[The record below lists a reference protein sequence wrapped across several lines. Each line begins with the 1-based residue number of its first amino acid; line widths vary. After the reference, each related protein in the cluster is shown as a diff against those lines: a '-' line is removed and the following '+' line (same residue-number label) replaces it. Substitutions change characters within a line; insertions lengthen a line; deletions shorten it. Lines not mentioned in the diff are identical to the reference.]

1 MPSLRQS
8 SITTRRRTSTR
19 ESRASRQRRVIHS
32 ARTRLQDLENQ
43 RQRRELEEHLTFFR
57 VHLNEL
63 TNHLR
68 LAEDLKN
75 RNFRRYREI
84 TQEFF
89 DAEHGN
95 TNNQNDILPRVEEAG
110 QIFDASRTAYEI
122 LNTRQINFASNI
134 RLLEE
139 SLARLNSEADALN
152 SVGQGKRR
160 KHNTRKKGKRN

>member
-1 MPSLRQS
+1 MPSLHRS
-8 SITTRRRTSTR
+8 SITARRRTSSR
-19 ESRASRQRRVIHS
+19 ESRAARQRVIHS

-43 RQRRELEEHLTFFR
+43 RQRIELEERLTGFR

-63 TNHLR
+63 TNRVR
-68 LAEDLKN
+68 LADDLKN

-89 DAEHGN
+89 NAAHGN
-95 TNNQNDILPRVEEAG
+95 TNNQNEILPRLEEAG
-110 QIFDASRTAYEI
+110 QIFDDSRTVYEI
-122 LNTRQINFASNI
+122 LNTRQIRFASNI

-139 SLARLNSEADALN
+139 YLARLNSEAYALN

-160 KHNTRKKGKRN
+160 KHNTHKRKRN

>member
-1 MPSLRQS
+1 MPSLHRS
-8 SITTRRRTSTR
+8 SITARRRTRTR
-19 ESRASRQRRVIHS
+19 ESRTARQRVIHS

-43 RQRRELEEHLTFFR
+43 RQRRELEEHLAGFR
-57 VHLNEL
+57 LHLNEL
-63 TNHLR
+63 TNR
-68 LAEDLKN
+68 LQLADDLKN
-75 RNFRRYREI
+75 RNFRRYREL

-95 TNNQNDILPRVEEAG
+95 TNNQNEILLLVEEAG

-122 LNTRQINFASNI
+122 LNRQLINFTSYI

-160 KHNTRKKGKRN
+160 KHSTRKKGKRN

>member
-1 MPSLRQS
+1 MPSLRES
-8 SITTRRRTSTR
+8 SITARRRISTR
-19 ESRASRQRRVIHS
+19 ESRASRQRVVHS

-43 RQRRELEEHLTFFR
+43 RQRRELEEHLTVFR

-63 TNHLR
+63 TNRVR

-75 RNFRRYREI
+75 RNFRRYREL

-95 TNNQNDILPRVEEAG
+95 TNNQNEILPRVEEAG

-122 LNTRQINFASNI
+122 LNTRQIRFASNM

-160 KHNTRKKGKRN
+160 KHSTRKKGKRN

>member
-8 SITTRRRTSTR
+8 SITARRRTSTR
-19 ESRASRQRRVIHS
+19 ESRTARQRVIHS

-43 RQRRELEEHLTFFR
+43 RQRRELEEHLTVFR

-63 TNHLR
+63 TNR
-68 LAEDLKN
+68 LQLADDLKN

-84 TQEFF
+84 TQEFL

-95 TNNQNDILPRVEEAG
+95 TNNQNEILPRVEEAG
-110 QIFDASRTAYEI
+110 QIFDASRTAYNI
-122 LNTRQINFASNI
+122 LNTRVINFASNI

-139 SLARLNSEADALN
+139 SLALLNSEAYALN
-152 SVGQGKRR
+152 RVGQGKKR

>member
-1 MPSLRQS
+1 MPSLHKS

-19 ESRASRQRRVIHS
+19 ESRTARQRVIHS

-43 RQRRELEEHLTFFR
+43 RQRRELEEHLTVFR
-57 VHLNEL
+57 LHLNEL
-63 TNHLR
+63 TNR
-68 LAEDLKN
+68 LQLADDIKN
-75 RNFRRYREI
+75 RNFIRYREL

-95 TNNQNDILPRVEEAG
+95 TNNQNEILPRVEEAG
-110 QIFDASRTAYEI
+110 QIFDASRTAYNI
-122 LNTRQINFASNI
+122 LNTRVINFASNI

-139 SLARLNSEADALN
+139 SLALLNSEAYALN

-160 KHNTRKKGKRN
+160 KHSTRKKGKRN

>member
-1 MPSLRQS
+1 MPSVHRS
-8 SITTRRRTSTR
+8 SITARRRTTTR
-19 ESRASRQRRVIHS
+19 ESRTARQRVIHS

-43 RQRRELEEHLTFFR
+43 RERRELEERLTGFR

-63 TNHLR
+63 TNRVR
-68 LAEDLKN
+68 LADDLKN
-75 RNFRRYREI
+75 RNFRRYREL

-95 TNNQNDILPRVEEAG
+95 TNNQNEILLLVEEAG
-110 QIFDASRTAYEI
+110 QIFDDSRTVYEI
-122 LNTRQINFASNI
+122 LNTRQIRFASNI

-139 SLARLNSEADALN
+139 YLARLNSEAYALN

>member
-1 MPSLRQS
+1 MSSLRQS
-8 SITTRRRTSTR
+8 SITARRRTSTR
-19 ESRASRQRRVIHS
+19 ESRTARQRVIHS

-43 RQRRELEEHLTFFR
+43 RQRRELEEYLIVFR

-95 TNNQNDILPRVEEAG
+95 TNNQNEILPHVEEAG

-122 LNTRQINFASNI
+122 LNTRVINFASNI

-139 SLARLNSEADALN
+139 SLALLNSEADALN

-160 KHNTRKKGKRN
+160 KHNTRKKRKRN

>member
-1 MPSLRQS
+1 MPSLHRS
-8 SITTRRRTSTR
+8 SITARRRRTAR
-19 ESRASRQRRVIHS
+19 ESRTARQRVIHS

-43 RQRRELEEHLTFFR
+43 RQRRELEEHLTGFR
-57 VHLNEL
+57 LHLNEL
-63 TNHLR
+63 TNRVR
-68 LAEDLKN
+68 LADDLKN
-75 RNFRRYREI
+75 RNFSRYREL

-95 TNNQNDILPRVEEAG
+95 TNNQNEILPRLEEAG
-110 QIFDASRTAYEI
+110 QIFDDSRTVYEI
-122 LNTRQINFASNI
+122 LNTRQIRFASNI

-139 SLARLNSEADALN
+139 YLARLNSEAYALN

>member
-1 MPSLRQS
+1 MPSLRQR
-8 SITTRRRTSTR
+8 SITARRRTSTR
-19 ESRASRQRRVIHS
+19 ESRTSRQRVIHS

-43 RQRRELEEHLTFFR
+43 RERRELEERLAGFR

-63 TNHLR
+63 TNRVR
-68 LAEDLKN
+68 LADDLKN
-75 RNFRRYREI
+75 RNFRRYREL

-95 TNNQNDILPRVEEAG
+95 TNNQNEILLLVEEAG

-122 LNTRQINFASNI
+122 LNTRQIRFASNI

-139 SLARLNSEADALN
+139 YLARLNSEADALN

-160 KHNTRKKGKRN
+160 KRNTHKNGKRN

>member
-1 MPSLRQS
+1 MPSVHRS
-8 SITTRRRTSTR
+8 SITARRRTTTR
-19 ESRASRQRRVIHS
+19 ESRTARQRVIHS

-43 RQRRELEEHLTFFR
+43 RERRELEERLTGFR

-63 TNHLR
+63 TNRVR
-68 LAEDLKN
+68 LADDLKN
-75 RNFRRYREI
+75 RNFRRYREL

-95 TNNQNDILPRVEEAG
+95 TNNQNEILPRLEEAG
-110 QIFDASRTAYEI
+110 QIFDDSRTVYEI
-122 LNTRQINFASNI
+122 LNTRQIRFASNI

-139 SLARLNSEADALN
+139 YLARLNSEAYALN

>member
-1 MPSLRQS
+1 MPSLHRS
-8 SITTRRRTSTR
+8 SITARRRTSAR
-19 ESRASRQRRVIHS
+19 ESRTARQRVIHS

-43 RQRRELEEHLTFFR
+43 RERRELEERLTGFR

-63 TNHLR
+63 TNRVR
-68 LAEDLKN
+68 LADDLKN

-122 LNTRQINFASNI
+122 LNTRQIRFASNI

-139 SLARLNSEADALN
+139 YLARLNSEANALN
-152 SVGQGKRR
+152 RVGQGKRR
-160 KHNTRKKGKRN
+160 KRNTHKNGKRN

>member
-1 MPSLRQS
+1 MPSLHRS
-8 SITTRRRTSTR
+8 SITARRRTSAR
-19 ESRASRQRRVIHS
+19 ESRTARQRVIHS

-43 RQRRELEEHLTFFR
+43 RERRELEERLTGFR

-63 TNHLR
+63 TNRVR
-68 LAEDLKN
+68 LADDLKN

-95 TNNQNDILPRVEEAG
+95 TNNQNEILPRVEEAG

-122 LNTRQINFASNI
+122 LNTRQIRFASNI

-139 SLARLNSEADALN
+139 YLARLNSEANALN
-152 SVGQGKRR
+152 RVGQGKRR
-160 KHNTRKKGKRN
+160 KRNTHKNGKRN

>member
-1 MPSLRQS
+1 MPSLHRS
-8 SITTRRRTSTR
+8 SITARRRTSAR
-19 ESRASRQRRVIHS
+19 ESRTARQRV
-32 ARTRLQDLENQ
+32 
-43 RQRRELEEHLTFFR
+43 ELEEHLTVFR

-63 TNHLR
+63 TNRVR
-68 LAEDLKN
+68 LADDLKN

-95 TNNQNDILPRVEEAG
+95 TNNQNDILPYVEEAG

-122 LNTRQINFASNI
+122 LNTRQIRFASNI

-139 SLARLNSEADALN
+139 YLARLNSEANALN
-152 SVGQGKRR
+152 RVGQGKRR
-160 KHNTRKKGKRN
+160 KRNTHKNGKRN

>member
-1 MPSLRQS
+1 MPSLHRS
-8 SITTRRRTSTR
+8 SITARRRRTAR
-19 ESRASRQRRVIHS
+19 ESRTARQRVIHS

-43 RQRRELEEHLTFFR
+43 RQRRELEEYLIVFR
-57 VHLNEL
+57 VQLNEL
-63 TNHLR
+63 TNRVR
-68 LAEDLKN
+68 LADDLKN

-122 LNTRQINFASNI
+122 LNTRQSNFASNI

-139 SLARLNSEADALN
+139 SLALLNNEAYALN

-160 KHNTRKKGKRN
+160 KRNTRKQGNVIN

>member
-1 MPSLRQS
+1 MPSLHRS
-8 SITTRRRTSTR
+8 SITARRRTSSR
-19 ESRASRQRRVIHS
+19 ESRAARQRVIHS

-43 RQRRELEEHLTFFR
+43 RQRIELEERLTGFR

-63 TNHLR
+63 TNRVR
-68 LAEDLKN
+68 LADDLKN
-75 RNFRRYREI
+75 RNFRRYREL

-95 TNNQNDILPRVEEAG
+95 TNNQNEILPRLEEAG
-110 QIFDASRTAYEI
+110 QIFDDSRTVYEI
-122 LNTRQINFASNI
+122 LNTRQIRFASNI

-139 SLARLNSEADALN
+139 YLARLNSEAYALN

-160 KHNTRKKGKRN
+160 KHNTHKRKRN

>member
-1 MPSLRQS
+1 MPSLHRS
-8 SITTRRRTSTR
+8 SITARRRRTAR
-19 ESRASRQRRVIHS
+19 ESRTARQRVIHS

-43 RQRRELEEHLTFFR
+43 RQRRELEEYLIVFR
-57 VHLNEL
+57 VQLNEL
-63 TNHLR
+63 TNRVR
-68 LAEDLKN
+68 LADDLKN

-95 TNNQNDILPRVEEAG
+95 TNNQNEILLRVEEAG

-122 LNTRQINFASNI
+122 LNRRQINFASNI

-139 SLARLNSEADALN
+139 SLALLNSEAYALN

-160 KHNTRKKGKRN
+160 KRNTHKNGKRN

>member
-1 MPSLRQS
+1 MPPLHRS
-8 SITTRRRTSTR
+8 SITARRRTTTR
-19 ESRASRQRRVIHS
+19 ESRTARQRVIHS

-43 RQRRELEEHLTFFR
+43 RERRELEERLTGFR

-63 TNHLR
+63 TNRVR
-68 LAEDLKN
+68 LADDLKN
-75 RNFRRYREI
+75 RNFRRYREL

-95 TNNQNDILPRVEEAG
+95 TNNQNEILPRLEEAG
-110 QIFDASRTAYEI
+110 QIFDDSRTVYEI
-122 LNTRQINFASNI
+122 LNTRQIRFASNI

-139 SLARLNSEADALN
+139 YLARLNSEAYALN

>member
-1 MPSLRQS
+1 MPSLHRS
-8 SITTRRRTSTR
+8 SITARRRTTTR
-19 ESRASRQRRVIHS
+19 ESRTSRQRVIHS

-43 RQRRELEEHLTFFR
+43 RERRELEERLAGFR

-63 TNHLR
+63 TNRVR
-68 LAEDLKN
+68 LADDLKN
-75 RNFRRYREI
+75 RNFRRYREL

-95 TNNQNDILPRVEEAG
+95 TNNQNEILLQVEEAG
-110 QIFDASRTAYEI
+110 QIFDASRTAYNI
-122 LNTRQINFASNI
+122 LNTRVINFASNI

-139 SLARLNSEADALN
+139 SLALLNSEADALN

-160 KHNTRKKGKRN
+160 KRNTHKNGKRN

>member
-1 MPSLRQS
+1 MPPLHRS
-8 SITTRRRTSTR
+8 SITARRRTSAR
-19 ESRASRQRRVIHS
+19 ESRTARQRVIHS

-43 RQRRELEEHLTFFR
+43 RERRELEERLTGFR

-63 TNHLR
+63 TNRVR
-68 LAEDLKN
+68 LADDLKN
-75 RNFRRYREI
+75 RNFRRYREL

-95 TNNQNDILPRVEEAG
+95 TNNQNEILPRLEEAG
-110 QIFDASRTAYEI
+110 QIFDDSRTVYEI
-122 LNTRQINFASNI
+122 LNTRQIRFASNI

-139 SLARLNSEADALN
+139 YLARLNSEAYALN